1 MFLRILIF
9 FVISVVSWGRLLQE
23 CTLLCTRNKREIFV
37 YFTRT
42 KSTNPLTWGRRK
54 QGLYAVFLLPIK
66 PVGKRW
72 RTYANILRS
81 RRGSMLWRHSMFN
94 YYSK

>member
-9 FVISVVSWGRLLQE
+9 FIIISVVSWERLLQE

-42 KSTNPLTWGRRK
+42 KSTN
-54 QGLYAVFLLPIK
+54 LL
-66 PVGKRW
+66 
-72 RTYANILRS
+72 
-81 RRGSMLWRHSMFN
+81 
-94 YYSK
+94 